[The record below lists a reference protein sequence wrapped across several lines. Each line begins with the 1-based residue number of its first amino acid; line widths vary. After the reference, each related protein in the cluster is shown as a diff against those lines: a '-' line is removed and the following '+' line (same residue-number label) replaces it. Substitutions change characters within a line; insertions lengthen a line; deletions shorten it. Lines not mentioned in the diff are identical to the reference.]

1 MLFVERSN
9 RTEALFEGLAE
20 RLTAPGRDP
29 LARAVVVVQGA
40 GMERWIAQQVARRSG
55 VCANVEFPFPRPFL
69 ESLFEAMPG
78 SRGEEAPRV
87 WDLDRM
93 TFAIARTIAQAGE
106 APATDE
112 GAAVYAPLLRHLA
125 GADRDARLV
134 SLARQ
139 IANVFDQYITYRP
152 DWTRAW
158 EREGEGPAAIA
169 EESSLA
175 WQIRLFRTL
184 REQLGPGHIADRAAA
199 FCAAV
204 SGPGRRALEANLRR
218 RFPDAIEIFAVATLP
233 PLHLEVV
240 RALAAVVDV
249 RLSVLTPSRAWYSDL
264 WRELRD
270 PDAVPPGAIG
280 SLLVGLGRLG
290 ADFQQTLED
299 GLSPDGGDREL
310 FVAPARAGGDA
321 SLLVRLQARL
331 LDLEEGAEAGPAGE
345 VAPEDDSIR
354 VHLCHGPRR
363 ELEVVEN
370 VLRAAFE
377 GDPTLAPE
385 DVIVMAPDID
395 AIAADIDAVFG
406 PGADEGDGIPYRIAD
421 RGTYR
426 RSPVADAFRGLLG
439 LVGTRMSRSAV
450 FDWLALPDVAARFSL
465 DEAGVLAL
473 ADWAERAGH
482 RFGLDEAQRAALG
495 LPALRGHT
503 LAGSLDRL
511 VLAHALGE
519 TQDVVRGLSPVGL
532 DAFADPA
539 WIGAIAEVDALLA
552 FAVDGSR
559 SARSVGEWA
568 GWLEGLLGR
577 SVAKRDENSHEH
589 GAIVAL
595 LHRLRTAAE
604 AVGFTRAI
612 AFEAM
617 RDRIVSAL
625 AESPSPQAFLAG
637 GVTFCQL
644 VPLRA
649 IPFRVVVIT
658 GLVDGDFPRSRAAVG
673 FDLMAK
679 HARAGDRTVRDDDRH
694 LFLEALLS
702 AREKLVLTVPA
713 RDLQNGQARPVSIVV
728 SELLDALNAS
738 FVPAADDPLRL
749 RDALVVSHPLQ
760 ATSPCYFQRD
770 RDPRLVSRSERAHR
784 GAVAR
789 REALAARAWT
799 PRTFLTPGGTGLVA
813 LRAEAMAA
821 ESGGP
826 VLSLDVLVDRILR
839 STRHFAREV
848 LALRLPRPEAVQG
861 DLDPFALTPL
871 EKAGLGRAL
880 FADLA
885 AGIPFEQA
893 LERMRASPLL
903 PAGLP
908 GEILMRGVRSEAQT
922 IARIAAAR
930 RVGAPLPDL
939 DFELVLPARGAGA
952 PARLVGRIDR
962 LWSDARIEAEFGR
975 LGGDRDS
982 ALWIRHL
989 VLCALA
995 DAGHPLPRESVGIG
1009 RPPKDGKSEK
1019 ERLAV
1024 VVFAPVSSP
1033 LEQLALLFDWAWRVP
1048 DAPLPFFERAS
1059 RAFAEKCASEKEGA
1073 LAAAWRAARA
1083 EFEGR
1088 DDSGRRKAEGEQ
1100 ALETVRI
1107 WEGHSPIAPAG
1118 ENGVA
1123 LGFDEL
1129 ARGFF
1134 EPLFEARRRL
1144 AE

>member
-9 RTEALFEGLAE
+9 RTEALLAGLAE

-40 GMERWIAQQVARRSG
+40 GMERWIAQQVACRSG

-69 ESLFEAMPG
+69 ESLFGAMPG
-78 SRGEEAPRV
+78 EPGGGPPRV

-93 TFAIARTIAQAGE
+93 TFAIARTIAQASE
-106 APATDE
+106 AS
-112 GAAVYAPLLRHLA
+112 GANESEDVYAPLLRHLA
-125 GADRDARLV
+125 GADRDGRLV

-158 EREGEGPAAIA
+158 EREGQGPVSLA
-169 EESSLA
+169 EEPELG

-184 REQLGPGHIADRAAA
+184 REQLGPGHIADRATA

-204 SGPGRRALEANLRR
+204 AGPGRRALAANLRR

-240 RALAAVVDV
+240 RALAMLVDV
-249 RLSVLTPSRAWYSDL
+249 RLSILTPSRAWYSDL

-270 PDAVPPGAIG
+270 AQAAPPGAIG
-280 SLLVGLGRLG
+280 ALLAGLGRLG
-290 ADFQQTLED
+290 ADFQQTLEQ
-299 GLSPDGGDREL
+299 GVSPDGGDREL
-310 FVAPARAGGDA
+310 FESPAGADRDA
-321 SLLVRLQARL
+321 SLLARLQTRL
-331 LDLEEGAEAGPAGE
+331 LDLDDDAEAPADRA
-345 VAPEDDSIR
+345 VAPGDDSIR

-363 ELEVVEN
+363 ELEVVES

-377 GDPTLAPE
+377 GDPSLAPE

-395 AIAADIDAVFG
+395 AIASDIDAVFG
-406 PGADEGDGIPYRIAD
+406 PGAEEGDGIPYRIAD

-426 RSPVADAFRGLLG
+426 RSPVADAFRALLG

-465 DEAGVLAL
+465 DEEGVLAL

-482 RFGLDEAQRAALG
+482 RFGLDEAQRASLG
-495 LPALRGHT
+495 LPPLRAHT

-519 TQDVVRGLSPVGL
+519 TSDVVRGLSPVGL

-552 FAVDGSR
+552 FAVDGIR
-559 SARSVGEWA
+559 GARSVAEWA

-577 SVAKRDENSHEH
+577 SVARRDETSHEH

-604 AVGFTRAI
+604 DVGFTRAI

-617 RDRIVSAL
+617 RDRVVSAL

-679 HARAGDRTVRDDDRH
+679 HVRAGDRTVRDDDRH

-713 RDLQNGQARPVSIVV
+713 HDLQNGQARPVSIVV
-728 SELLDALNAS
+728 SELLDALDAS
-738 FVPAADDPLRL
+738 FVPADAPSPGL
-749 RDALVVSHPLQ
+749 RDRLVVSHPLQ
-760 ATSPCYFQRD
+760 ATSPHYFERE

-784 GAVAR
+784 GALAR
-789 REALAARAWT
+789 RAALAAREWT
-799 PRTFLTPGGTGLVA
+799 PRTFLVPGGTGRVA
-813 LRAEAMAA
+813 REAEAIAGQA
-821 ESGGP
+821 GGP
-826 VLSLDVLVDRILR
+826 TLSLDVLIDRILR
-839 STRHFAREV
+839 STRHFAREI

-871 EKAGLGRAL
+871 EKAEIGRAL
-880 FADLA
+880 FSDLD
-885 AGIPFEQA
+885 AGIPFERA
-893 LERMRASPLL
+893 VERIRANPLL

-908 GEILMRGVRSEAQT
+908 GEILVRGVRSEAQS

-930 RVGAPLPDL
+930 RVGEPLPDL
-939 DFELVLPARGAGA
+939 DFELALPARGDGI

-962 LWSDARIEAEFGR
+962 LWSAGRIEAGFGR

-1009 RPPKDGKSEK
+1009 RPPNDDRSKK

-1024 VVFAPVSSP
+1024 VAFGPAPSS
-1033 LEQLALLFDWAWRVP
+1033 LDRLASLFEWAWRVP

-1059 RAFAEKCASEKEGA
+1059 RAFAEKCASGKGDA
-1073 LAAAWRAARA
+1073 LATAWRAARA

-1088 DDSGRRKAEGEQ
+1088 DDSGLRTAEGEQ
-1100 ALETVRI
+1100 ALETVRV

-1118 ENGVA
+1118 ENGVD
-1123 LGFDEL
+1123 LGFDEI